1 MARPFSPSEAKA
13 VVAKAQEL
21 LGDIE
26 VISKATIYGPDNF
39 RNAFAQAKMEMLSN
53 ELRQIK
59 VADLQAPEST
69 QRELAGWNINTAY
82 DLYRR
87 GESAGDDPHVK
98 KLINQAN
105 ECANAICE
113 LYHPNPQSGLMRDA
127 LFFAACYFKS
137 NQLAESYG
145 PAIHDARSVSEACNF
160 VSKNSGRLRWLL
172 LNAADKQT
180 TEAAYQRLVQFAV
193 ASNSDF
199 LSDGR
204 RRAEVILNMDTNAQL
219 DSELVTIAV
228 RIIAEDSGENLFAA
242 FAKPNRDEIEAAV
255 YGTEDKMPKRTITKL
270 IERRMRSEFQIRE
283 QANEVRRADAL
294 HYVSEQSVDILK
306 DLVPGVRVK
315 CIKDA
320 KYKTLGQIMYE
331 REFGA
336 EKQLME
342 GYWQS
347 SRLSRINALARALP
361 TGSSR
366 PLSSRSTC
374 LPKAAR

>member
-13 VVAKAQEL
+13 AIAKAQEL
-21 LGDIE
+21 LSDIE
-26 VISKATIYGPDNF
+26 VIERATAFEPDSF
-39 RNAFAQAKMEMLSN
+39 RNKFAQAKTEMLGN

-87 GESAGDDPHVK
+87 GESAGDDQHVK
-98 KLINQAN
+98 ELINQAN
-105 ECANAICE
+105 ECADAIRE

-127 LFFAACYFKS
+127 LFFAARYFKS
-137 NQLAESYG
+137 NQLAKTCG
-145 PAIHDARSVSEACNF
+145 PTIHDARSVSEACNL

-172 LNAADKQT
+172 LNAVDKQT

-193 ASNSDF
+193 ASNSDL

-204 RRAEVILNMDTNAQL
+204 RRAEAILNMDTSTQL

-228 RIIAEDSGENLFAA
+228 LIIAEDSGEDLFAA

-255 YGTEDKMPKRTITKL
+255 YGAEDKMPKRTITKL
-270 IERRMRSEFQIRE
+270 IERRIRSEFQIRQ
-283 QANEVRRADAL
+283 QANEVRHTDAL
-294 HYVSEQSVDILK
+294 RYVSEQPVDMLK

-315 CIKDA
+315 CLKDA
-320 KYKTLGQIMYE
+320 GYTTLDKIMY
-331 REFGA
+331 G
-336 EKQLME
+336 
-342 GYWQS
+342 
-347 SRLSRINALARALP
+347 RLSRVER
-361 TGSSR
+361 R
-366 PLSSRSTC
+366 P
-374 LPKAAR
+374 